1 MKELLPNI
9 LGGVVC
15 MIAGY
20 LMIFRPDI
28 IWKIEHIFTR
38 KPYDPSKS
46 YPATLRTVGS
56 IFVLMGLYMALMPL
70 LSVM

>member
-9 LGGVVC
+9 LGGLGC

-28 IWKIEHIFTR
+28 IWKIEHIFTG
-38 KPYDPSKS
+38 KPYDPDKA

-56 IFVLMGLYMALMPL
+56 LFVLMGLYMTVMPIL
-70 LSVM
+70 GAM